1 MPKLREML
9 DVLSL
14 DELRVVTQLARLP
27 HSGNK
32 QDLIRKLTSGLD
44 EYSILENLGN
54 RELQKILRY
63 YGQPTSG
70 TKDALIER
78 VFHILSPEKVGT
90 KEGTKKKC
98 EVCEHLYD
106 ERLLERHHFM
116 PKAMAGKWVGGTI
129 LLGPTC
135 HRVLTRALEN
145 ERKKK
150 DRDLL
155 DDEVKRVFNRTR
167 GDVQA
172 GKYGAYGRK

>member
-1 MPKLREML
+1 
-9 DVLSL
+9 
-14 DELRVVTQLARLP
+14 
-27 HSGNK
+27 
-32 QDLIRKLTSGLD
+32 
-44 EYSILENLGN
+44 
-54 RELQKILRY
+54 
-63 YGQPTSG
+63 
-70 TKDALIER
+70 LIER

-129 LLGPTC
+129 LLCPTC

-167 GDVQA
+167 RDVQA